1 MSRLI
6 SLPLHSAIEIALA
19 TAIMASPFVFGFGP
33 AALVTAVAIGALLMG
48 LALGASGSG
57 RGSIP
62 VSAHAAYDSGIAI
75 GLVGSGIL
83 LGIAGDSA
91 ALLVL
96 AVAGLLQS
104 ALSASTRYTAPVGA

>member
-1 MSRLI
+1 
-6 SLPLHSAIEIALA
+6 
-19 TAIMASPFVFGFGP
+19 VG
-33 AALVTAVAIGALLMG
+33 VVVIG
-48 LALGASGSG
+48 LGIGSASGSAG
-57 RGSIP
+57 ERGAIS
-62 VSAHAAYDSGIAI
+62 VAAHAAYDSGIAI

-83 LGIAGDSA
+83 LGIAGDGA

>member
-19 TAIMASPFVFGFGP
+19 TAVMAAPFVFGLGP
-33 AALVTAVAIGALLMG
+33 AALVTAVVIGALLMG
-48 LALGASGSG
+48 LALGASGTG

-62 VSAHAAYDSGIAI
+62 VSAHAAYDSGIAF
-75 GLVGSGIL
+75 GLVAAGVM
-83 LGIAGDSA
+83 LGFAGDGT

-96 AVAGLLQS
+96 VAAGVLQM
-104 ALSASTRYTAPVGA
+104 ALNVATRYSVPAGA